1 MAIGCASEI
10 NDNKIKGFAIV
21 AKKTDTPRVVDV
33 GGALLQEFGML
44 GLFRRRCVF
53 GFVGIN
59 PDVLK
64 EVLRLYAAV
73 PTVELQ
79 AHQDVHG
86 VLAHWQTLPQNTSR
100 AVFLNAD
107 DPQFE
112 MNFLHLSST
121 ESKCAVVAL
130 AAQQDARGVARLY
143 RMGVKDVVTAPATP
157 LCFVESMRWL
167 MHTTASKGGMG
178 DDWSR
183 RDLTMNLTPK
193 QRLVLDK
200 IVQDKRT
207 SEIAA
212 ELNLTDSTVKLHKRN
227 IYMRLKVRSTVG
239 LMHKL
244 YGA

>member
-1 MAIGCASEI
+1 LNVG
-10 NDNKIKGFAIV
+10 
-21 AKKTDTPRVVDV
+21 DV
-33 GGALLQEFGML
+33 LLQGFGML

-53 GFVGIN
+53 GFVGVN
-59 PDVLK
+59 PEVFK

-79 AHQDVHG
+79 AYPDVLA
-86 VLAHWQTLPQNTSR
+86 VLAHWQTLPQNISR
-100 AVFLNAD
+100 AVFLSAD

-112 MNFLHLSST
+112 MNFLHLCSS
-121 ESKCAVVAL
+121 EPKCAVVAL
-130 AAQQDARGVARLY
+130 ATQQDAKGVARLY
-143 RMGVKDVVTAPATP
+143 RMGVKDVVTAPAKP

-167 MHTTASKGGMG
+167 MHTTASKDGMG
-178 DDWSR
+178 DEWSR
-183 RDLTMNLTPK
+183 RDLAMSLTPK

-212 ELNLTDSTVKLHKRN
+212 ELNLTESTVKLHKRN

-239 LMHKL
+239 LMHKF